1 MGFIFALAS
10 RSSYGQM
17 SNMSHSS
24 FDRLSSRLHSFD
36 EVSAREVNAP

>member
-17 SNMSHSS
+17 SNMSHCA

-36 EVSAREVNAP
+36 GLLGREVNAP